1 MNIQAANLLSL
12 LTGSEGLGN
21 VQQGLLGGTGDG
33 GGFASALMEQLG
45 LLQSGSGQD
54 MSGIQSLMDDAGVKG
69 DLQNVAAFFGKNL
82 PAANQPAGDIDLEDT
97 LKTLAE
103 VLQQLQQLD
112 ADPNS
117 AVLPVNAAGEQEI
130 LPTDLQQEMLDQ
142 EAIANN
148 PPPMPVSVPVE
159 IDEGVEA
166 VAGDADI
173 AGMLADV
180 KKPAPSPVQ
189 DSKTQNAAAAVSGK
203 ADELGVEFDR
213 SISAMMS
220 KQGESGQPQQEKSAL
235 DLKAD
240 PKLGQLENAPEN
252 QEVKASPTV
261 VAGDIARMNGAVRSE
276 STAPLPGNQPAMQ
289 KPFGDSAW
297 NQELGDKLIWMHKQD
312 MPSVQLRLN
321 PEHLGPVTVKI
332 DVNHDQATVAFT
344 AQHMAVK
351 DAIEAAIPKLREM
364 LGAQQLNLVDVNV
377 SQQQSD
383 QRQSGR
389 EFFQMAGGQ
398 NQRGG
403 ADGDILA
410 NGVVNE
416 SQDIVDEIEAGRAI
430 ATNGLLSLFA

>member
-1 MNIQAANLLSL
+1 MNIQAANLLSM

-21 VQQGLLGGTGDG
+21 IQQGLLGGTGDN

-45 LLQSGSGQD
+45 LLQSGASPD
-54 MSGIQSLMDDAGVKG
+54 MSTIQSLMDDAGVKG
-69 DLQNVAAFFGKNL
+69 DLQSFAAFFGKN
-82 PAANQPAGDIDLEDT
+82 PPVASQSARDIDLEDT

-103 VLQQLQQLD
+103 VLQQLQQLE

-117 AVLPVNAAGEQEI
+117 ISSPMIATSEQKALPV
-130 LPTDLQQEMLDQ
+130 DLQQEALD
-142 EAIANN
+142 EAALANS
-148 PPPMPVSVPVE
+148 PPPMPISVPVE
-159 IDEGVEA
+159 VNDAAEPA
-166 VAGDADI
+166 AGGADI

-180 KKPAPSPVQ
+180 KKPAALPGL
-189 DSKTQNAAAAVSGK
+189 DSKAENATANAAGK
-203 ADELGVEFDR
+203 PDELGVEFDR
-213 SISAMMS
+213 NISAMMS
-220 KQGESGQPQQEKSAL
+220 KQGEGGQPQQEKSGL

-240 PKLGQLENAPEN
+240 PKLGQLESAPDN
-252 QEVKASPTV
+252 QEVKASPTG
-261 VAGDIARMNGAVRSE
+261 VAGDIARMNGAVRGE

-312 MPSVQLRLN
+312 IPSVQLRLN
-321 PEHLGPVTVKI
+321 PEHLGPIVVKI
-332 DVNHDQATVAFT
+332 DVSHDQATVAFT

-364 LGAQQLNLVDVNV
+364 LGGQQLNLVDVNV

-383 QRQSGR
+383 QRQTSR

-398 NQRGG
+398 SQRGG
-403 ADGDILA
+403 ADGDLPT
-410 NGVVNE
+410 NGAVNE

>member
-1 MNIQAANLLSL
+1 MNIQAANLLSM

-21 VQQGLLGGTGDG
+21 IQQGLLGGTGDN

-45 LLQSGSGQD
+45 LLQSGASPD
-54 MSGIQSLMDDAGVKG
+54 MSAIQSLMDDAGVKG
-69 DLQNVAAFFGKNL
+69 DLQNFAAFFGKNL
-82 PAANQPAGDIDLEDT
+82 PVASKSAGDIDLEDT

-103 VLQQLQQLD
+103 VLQQLQQLE

-117 AVLPVNAAGEQEI
+117 VGSPAIATTEQTI
-130 LPTDLQQEMLDQ
+130 PPTDLQQEALDQ
-142 EAIANN
+142 EALANN
-148 PPPMPVSVPVE
+148 PPPMPISVPAEVSDDAE
-159 IDEGVEA
+159 P

-180 KKPAPSPVQ
+180 KKPAPLSVQ
-189 DSKTQNAAAAVSGK
+189 DTKTQNATDAVAGK
-203 ADELGVEFDR
+203 PDELGVEFDR

-220 KQGESGQPQQEKSAL
+220 KQGESGQSQQEKPAL
-235 DLKAD
+235 DLKTD
-240 PKLGQLENAPEN
+240 PKLGQLENAPDN
-252 QEVKASPTV
+252 QEVKASPTA
-261 VAGDIARMNGAVRSE
+261 VAGDIARMNATVRSE
-276 STAPLPGNQPAMQ
+276 STAPLPSNQPAMQ

-321 PEHLGPVTVKI
+321 PEHLGPIVVKI

-364 LGAQQLNLVDVNV
+364 LGGQQLNLVDVNV
-377 SQQQSD
+377 SQQQAD
-383 QRQSGR
+383 QRQSSR

-403 ADGDILA
+403 ADGDLLT